1 MGWFRLIIELTALTS
16 GACYLYF
23 KHRQRVRNW
32 APRDDP
38 EKWTGRGI
46 EASKLRARVEQVRR
60 DYMSARQAPGGLGFH
75 RCLLGFARR
84 VVMQLGYF
92 RHRNPEEH
100 AHGHGS

>member
-1 MGWFRLIIELTALTS
+1 MPWFRLLVELTALTF
-16 GACYLYF
+16 GFGYLYLN
-23 KHRQRVRNW
+23 HRQRIRNS

-46 EASKLRARVEQVRR
+46 EASELKVRVKQVRQ
-60 DYMSARQAPGGLGFH
+60 DYLSARQATRGVCFH
-75 RCLLGFARR
+75 RYLLGFARQAIIR
-84 VVMQLGYF
+84 LEYF